1 MKSFSEY
8 IVNNLEAV
16 IWHCNNESYGAEQNY
31 VLYYIR
37 NQGKKVLDKFR
48 NLFSEEDQN
57 NYKDVFIL

>member
-1 MKSFSEY
+1 M
-8 IVNNLEAV
+8 VNITYNV
-16 IWHCNNESYGAEQNY
+16 KQNY